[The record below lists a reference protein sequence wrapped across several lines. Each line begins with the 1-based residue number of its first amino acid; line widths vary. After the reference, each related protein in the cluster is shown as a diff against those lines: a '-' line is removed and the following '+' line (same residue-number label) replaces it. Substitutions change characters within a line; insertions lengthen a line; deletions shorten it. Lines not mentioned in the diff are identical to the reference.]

1 MMSFLFTM
9 AVSIIAFGA
18 MIVAH
23 EFGHFLAAKISGIG
37 VEEFSIGFG
46 PKLFSFRRGETVYG
60 LGIFPLGG
68 YNKLVGMD
76 PTEQLATEDAGYPQ
90 RDGKTPVGMDPTERL
105 ATERE
110 RLSFYN
116 KPILHRAFTI
126 LFGPSMNYVFAVF
139 LLTVFFMMGTYFLT
153 LEIESIMP
161 DSAAEAAGFQAGDK
175 VVAVEGQEIKDWE
188 ELVRI
193 TQEHPG
199 DRLSYV
205 VERDGEQLTIEAT
218 VGKRGEVGFLGIG
231 PRLVKKELDLFP
243 AALSSLRASYN
254 ITRLYFHGVIRLV
267 RGQLPVEEA
276 RPVSPIGIL
285 NITQQVAA
293 RGWQNLLSFLAILNI
308 ILAISNLIPLLPLDG
323 GHILLL
329 LIEKVRGRR
338 LSDQVVGIMNT
349 IGIILLITIFSIAL
363 YLDIFNPINL
373 AHLR

>member
-1 MMSFLFTM
+1 MCLRQLFFSICFPYFLYQEIQELGQRYPSLFFSFLEEK
-9 AVSIIAFGA
+9 AIGA
-18 MIVAH
+18 TQSNAH
-23 EFGHFLAAKISGIG
+23 LGLPGLSGPIYHTSHNSHIQGALHIPGSLRKFLAAKISGIG

-267 RGQLPVEEA
+267 
-276 RPVSPIGIL
+276 
-285 NITQQVAA
+285 
-293 RGWQNLLSFLAILNI
+293 
-308 ILAISNLIPLLPLDG
+308 
-323 GHILLL
+323 
-329 LIEKVRGRR
+329 
-338 LSDQVVGIMNT
+338 
-349 IGIILLITIFSIAL
+349 
-363 YLDIFNPINL
+363 
-373 AHLR
+373 